1 MYHFFISSSAIHG
14 STITITG
21 PDVNHIRNVLRLRCG
36 ETILVSDERQT
47 DYRCAICQV
56 EADGVT
62 AAILETE
69 AENHEL
75 PSRIH
80 LFQGLP
86 KADKM
91 EWIIQKAVELGVY
104 RIIPVSMKNCV
115 VKLDEKKAAAKVRRW
130 NAISE
135 SAAKQSKRSLVPE
148 ISAPLSFSEALSLSS
163 SLSCRLM
170 AYEHARGMAAAKE
183 ALSGIRP
190 GMDIG
195 VWIGPEGGF
204 SPEEAAQAAKEQWIP
219 ISLGKRILRT
229 ETAGITLLSI
239 LMFHLETEECI

>member
-1 MYHFFISSSAIHG
+1 
-14 STITITG
+14 
-21 PDVNHIRNVLRLRCG
+21 
-36 ETILVSDERQT
+36 
-47 DYRCAICQV
+47 
-56 EADGVT
+56 
-62 AAILETE
+62 
-69 AENHEL
+69 
-75 PSRIH
+75 
-80 LFQGLP
+80 
-86 KADKM
+86 
-91 EWIIQKAVELGVY
+91 
-104 RIIPVSMKNCV
+104 MKNCV